1 MWVLITLAELLRK
14 EGEEQVLAMLGQ
26 FKCSKNAD
34 LQDFLHNKAVD
45 YERKDRSRTFLL
57 VANGRVEAFFS
68 LALNVLDTAN
78 LSNTIKTKLSPINSK
93 DDAHI
98 ACFLIGQLGRD
109 DGSKIKGQDMLKVA
123 VSSLQ
128 ASHKLLGGKFI
139 LVDAVNNDKI
149 IDFYV
154 ANGFKA
160 ISVDEDGQT
169 IKMVM
174 FFSQ

>member
-1 MWVLITLAELLRK
+1 MRSISLARLLNTSSETEVATL
-14 EGEEQVLAMLGQ
+14 LGQ

-45 YERKDRSRTFLL
+45 YEKKDRSRTFLL
-57 VANGRVEAFFS
+57 VESGRVEAFFS

-78 LSNTIKTKLSPINSK
+78 LSNTIKKKLSPINSK

-109 DGSKIKGQDMLKVA
+109 DSSAVKGQDILKVA
-123 VSSLQ
+123 ISSLQ
-128 ASHKLLGGKFI
+128 TSRKLLGGKFI

-160 ISVDEDGQT
+160 ISVDEDKQT

-174 FFSQ
+174 FFR

>member
-1 MWVLITLAELLRK
+1 MFVE
-14 EGEEQVLAMLGQ
+14 
-26 FKCSKNAD
+26 S
-34 LQDFLHNKAVD
+34 
-45 YERKDRSRTFLL
+45 
-57 VANGRVEAFFS
+57 GRVEAFFS

-78 LSNTIKTKLSPINSK
+78 LSNTIKKKLSPINSK
-93 DDAHI
+93 DDAYI

-109 DGSKIKGQDMLKVA
+109 DSSAVKGQDILKVA
-123 VSSLQ
+123 ISSLQ
-128 ASHKLLGGKFI
+128 TSRKLLGGKFI

-160 ISVDEDGQT
+160 ISVDEDKQT

-174 FFSQ
+174 FFR